1 MKDNISFNVID
12 FIPYGKKNA
21 ISNEELAIRLN
32 TDKRTARKFVHHARV
47 KGANIC
53 STCDGDETAGYYI
66 PLSVEEA
73 MPYQRMQRSRI
84 ASAEAALKPVEDFI
98 NNFSE

>member
-1 MKDNISFNVID
+1 MNILN

-32 TDKRTARKFVHHARV
+32 TDKRTARKIVHLARI

-53 STCDGDETAGYYI
+53 STCEGELTAGYYI
-66 PLSVEEA
+66 QLSKEEA
-73 MPYQRMQRSRI
+73 IPYQKMQRSRI
-84 ASAEAALKPVEDFI
+84 SSAEAALRPTENFI
-98 NNFSE
+98 NSFDK